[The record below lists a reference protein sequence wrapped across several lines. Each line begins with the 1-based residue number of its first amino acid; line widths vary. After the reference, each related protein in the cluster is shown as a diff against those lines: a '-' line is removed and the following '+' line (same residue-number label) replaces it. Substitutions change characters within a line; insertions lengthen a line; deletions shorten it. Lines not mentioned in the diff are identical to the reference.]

1 MAGKFACSTGSDG
14 KFYFSLKAGN
24 GEVILSSQGYADK
37 GGRDN
42 GIDSVR
48 KNGGDAGNFR
58 KETAKDGRFFFNLV
72 AGNGQVIG
80 KSQMYKTESGR
91 DNGIESVGK
100 NAADATVVEEE

>member
-14 KFYFSLKAGN
+14 KFYFSLKAAN
-24 GEVILSSQGYADK
+24 GEIILSSQGYADK

-42 GIDSVR
+42 GIESVR

-58 KETAKDGRFFFNLV
+58 KEVAKDGRFFFNLV

-100 NAADATVVEEE
+100 NAAGASVVDE